1 MVIPKGMSP
10 STGGAK
16 PNLCLQMCDHYPYP
30 IILVAEAKTE
40 KLDHDKAMVQMAF
53 EAHHTLFCLLVHHY
67 HSHGWAYNKLD
78 KVMADT
84 PLHEL
89 DFLFSVFYSHDE
101 VSIFVNFPSMYFDNR
116 IGELRWQFRC
126 ELVQKYDLTSKPTL
140 RNLVTLFEAIFR
152 DPASTVLQ
160 EFATFKKNSENNSDS
175 RPKPIQEEKPQ
186 DNADAAG

>member
-1 MVIPKGMSP
+1 
-10 STGGAK
+10 
-16 PNLCLQMCDHYPYP
+16 
-30 IILVAEAKTE
+30 
-40 KLDHDKAMVQMAF
+40 
-53 EAHHTLFCLLVHHY
+53 
-67 HSHGWAYNKLD
+67 
-78 KVMADT
+78 MADA

-101 VSIFVNFPSMYFDNR
+101 VSIFVNFPSVYFDNR

-126 ELVQKYDLTSKPTL
+126 ELVQKYNLTSKPTL
-140 RNLVTLFEAIFR
+140 RNLVTLYTAMLTVEQHTHLLRRRFEAIFR

-186 DNADAAG
+186 DNARRARKLVGKQGVERISVSRANLMALVDKAVGKQGTERTLVTRASLMAPVDKAHNISR